1 MTTDKSLFGCA
12 PLTLEYCEARIYPS
26 PTRVPRRSEVTMTSF
41 IATVYV
47 APSRPPPPGSTQ
59 SVPLSTAQMPH
70 TKEDYRLTCR

>member
-12 PLTLEYCEARIYPS
+12 PLTLEYCEARIYLS

-47 APSRPPPPGSTQ
+47 ALPRPPPPGSLQ
-59 SVPLSTAQMPH
+59 SVPATAQTPH